1 MQPNTDYEMDQ
12 GKSDSKSERIKSL
25 EVGGAHNLS
34 GVEQQ
39 NGKKRSVLHSH
50 SSPYIASLSLYL
62 YKGVEHLI
70 T

>member
-1 MQPNTDYEMDQ
+1 MQLNTDYKIDQ
-12 GKSDSKSERIKSL
+12 GKSDSKSERINSL

-39 NGKKRSVLHSH
+39 NGRKRYVLHSH
-50 SSPYIASLSLYL
+50 SSPDIASLSLYL
-62 YKGVEHLI
+62 SKGVEHLI